1 MYLQYFGLNQEPFHI
16 TPDPR
21 FFYLS
26 PSHKEAIAAF
36 IYGIK
41 NRKGFIA
48 VIGEVGLGKTTVL
61 RTFLEQQ
68 ETKNKIKT
76 VFVFNPNVTFKGLLK
91 IIYAELGLQLPQ
103 ASSLNSQAN
112 TYAPSQEAASDVIFD
127 IVQNLHVEMMREFA
141 QGTTVV
147 LIIDEAQNMPIDTLE
162 NLRMLSNLESA
173 TNKLLQIVLIGQ
185 PELEKTLNRQELR
198 QLKQR
203 IAIRSILRPLSKGQA
218 REYIRHRLKKAGRQ
232 GKMPFSRNA
241 LRLLYKY
248 SQGTPRSI
256 NILCDNALV
265 TAYGYGK
272 KIVGAKIIREV
283 SHDLQGKSFRG
294 KKKFAPALAAG
305 MVLVC
310 SALLFAAWQFNPDVF
325 TTWKQSL
332 QSETKIS
339 AGQES
344 VQQELNKEQ
353 RKLVSQPSPQ
363 ALANPENA
371 PAAGEQLN
379 QTTLQTSPDQG
390 LQSLQKQAYP
400 ILKDPVTGPR
410 VQTAESSALD
420 TQSLFADTQRKRI
433 SRQLSSLFPF
443 YDQLSSTR
451 QLVLVE
457 MVKQT
462 SFDGF
467 LTFERMIGA
476 LYKRDF
482 DEASRQMII
491 SQWHNRMGRSAS
503 ELAQIMESD
512 NPADLK
518 KWISKYGS

>member
-1 MYLQYFGLNQEPFHI
+1 MYLQYFGLTQEPFHI

-61 RTFLEQQ
+61 RTFLKQQ
-68 ETKNKIKT
+68 ETRHKIKT
-76 VFVFNPNVTFKGLLK
+76 IFVFNPNVTFKGLLK

-103 ASSLNSQAN
+103 TSLPKSQEN
-112 TYAPSQEAASDVIFD
+112 TNAPSQEAASDVIFD
-127 IVQNLHVEMMREFA
+127 IVHNLHIEMMREFA

-203 IAIRSILRPLSKGQA
+203 IAIRSILRPLNKKQV
-218 REYIRHRLKKAGRQ
+218 REYIRHRLKKAGLH
-232 GKMPFSRNA
+232 GKMPFTRNA
-241 LRLLYKY
+241 LRLIYKY
-248 SQGTPRSI
+248 SRGTPRSI

-265 TAYGYGK
+265 TGYGYGK
-272 KIVGAKIIREV
+272 KMVGGKIIREV
-283 SHDLQGKSFRG
+283 SYDLQGKSFGG
-294 KKKFAPALAAG
+294 KKRFAPAIAAG
-305 MVLVC
+305 LVLVC

-325 TTWKQSL
+325 STWK
-332 QSETKIS
+332 
-339 AGQES
+339 
-344 VQQELNKEQ
+344 
-353 RKLVSQPSPQ
+353 
-363 ALANPENA
+363 
-371 PAAGEQLN
+371 
-379 QTTLQTSPDQG
+379 QG
-390 LQSLQKQAYP
+390 LQSGTKKSAEQESAQQEANNERQELVHQPSPLTLEGTENAPVAGEELRQTAPQASLDLDLQSFQVQAHP
-400 ILKDPVTGPR
+400 ILQDPVPDTR
-410 VQTAESSALD
+410 VQTSKSSALD
-420 TQSLFADTQRKRI
+420 TKTLFADPQRRRI
-433 SRQLSSLFPF
+433 SSQLSSLFSF
-443 YDQLSSTR
+443 YDLLSATR
-451 QLVLVE
+451 QIVLIE

-467 LTFERMIGA
+467 LTFERMIDA
-476 LYKRDF
+476 LYKQDYP
-482 DEASRQMII
+482 EASRQMTI
-491 SQWHNRMGRSAS
+491 SQWHNRMGTSVS
-503 ELAQIMESD
+503 ELARVMESD

-518 KWISKYGS
+518 EWISKYGS

>member
-1 MYLQYFGLNQEPFHI
+1 MYLQYFGLTQEPFHI

-68 ETKNKIKT
+68 ETRHKIKT

-103 ASSLNSQAN
+103 TSSPKSQDD
-112 TYAPSQEAASDVIFD
+112 TSAPTQEAASDVIFD
-127 IVQNLHVEMMREFA
+127 IVQNLHIEMMREFA

-162 NLRMLSNLESA
+162 NLRMLSNLEST

-203 IAIRSILRPLSKGQA
+203 IAIRSILRPLNKKQSL
-218 REYIRHRLKKAGRQ
+218 EYIRHRLKKAGLQ
-232 GKMPFSRNA
+232 GKIPFTRNA
-241 LRLLYKY
+241 LRLIYKY
-248 SQGTPRSI
+248 SRGTPRSI

-265 TAYGYGK
+265 TGYGYGK
-272 KIVGAKIIREV
+272 RIIGGKIIREV

-294 KKKFAPALAAG
+294 KKRFAPAIAVGL
-305 MVLVC
+305 VLVC
-310 SALLFAAWQFNPDVF
+310 SALLFAAWQLNPDVF
-325 TTWKQSL
+325 TTWRQSL
-332 QSETKIS
+332 QSETTKS
-339 AGQES
+339 AEQDS
-344 VQQELNKEQ
+344 ARNELGNEK
-353 RKLVSQPSPQ
+353 RKLIHQPSPQ
-363 ALANPENA
+363 ALTNPENT
-371 PAAGEQLN
+371 PVAGEQLN
-379 QTTLQTSPDQG
+379 QAVTPQPSPDQSR
-390 LQSLQKQAYP
+390 QVQAYP
-400 ILKDPVTGPR
+400 ILKDPAPGSQI
-410 VQTAESSALD
+410 QTLESSPLD
-420 TQSLFADTQRKRI
+420 TKPLFADPQRRRI
-433 SRQLSSLFPF
+433 SHQLSSLFPF
-443 YDQLSSTR
+443 YDQLSTTR
-451 QLVLVE
+451 QLVLIE

-467 LTFERMIGA
+467 LTFERMIDA
-476 LYKRDF
+476 LYKQDYP
-482 DEASRQMII
+482 EASRQMII
-491 SQWHNRMGRSAS
+491 SQWHNRMGTSAS
-503 ELAQIMESD
+503 ELARIMESD

-518 KWISKYGS
+518 EWISKYGS